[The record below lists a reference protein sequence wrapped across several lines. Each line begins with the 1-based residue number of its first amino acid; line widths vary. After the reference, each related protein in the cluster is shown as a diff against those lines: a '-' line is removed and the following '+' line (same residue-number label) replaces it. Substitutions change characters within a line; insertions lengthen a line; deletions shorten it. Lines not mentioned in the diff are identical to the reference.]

1 MLSADRLSLRVPQI
15 EDRMAGAP
23 VLSIDGPSG
32 SGKGTISRAVAR
44 ALNWHFLDSGALY
57 RVVALAAL
65 QEHVPLDQ
73 EDALTA
79 LAQSAKIRFF
89 EREIDDPRVLLSE
102 HDVTDQ
108 IRSEAVAAAA
118 SKVSAFVAVR
128 AALLQKQ
135 RDWCQ
140 PPGLVA
146 DGRDM
151 GTVVF
156 PDAALKIFLEASVNE
171 RALRRYKQ
179 LLQKGNSA
187 NLADLL
193 QELADRDFRDRN
205 RAASPLKPALDA
217 IVIDS
222 TEMSIEA
229 VFAQV
234 MTLAQERGLVS
245 TPETRT
251 R

>member
-1 MLSADRLSLRVPQI
+1 
-15 EDRMAGAP
+15 
-23 VLSIDGPSG
+23 
-32 SGKGTISRAVAR
+32 
-44 ALNWHFLDSGALY
+44 
-57 RVVALAAL
+57 
-65 QEHVPLDQ
+65 
-73 EDALTA
+73 
-79 LAQSAKIRFF
+79 
-89 EREIDDPRVLLSE
+89 
-102 HDVTDQ
+102 
-108 IRSEAVAAAA
+108 
-118 SKVSAFVAVR
+118 
-128 AALLQKQ
+128 
-135 RDWCQ
+135 
-140 PPGLVA
+140 
-146 DGRDM
+146 
-151 GTVVF
+151 VVF